1 MKNLIKIIVL
11 SNFLI
16 SMAHANSNVN
26 GIYFGIGGAL
36 STLTEDVVINEEK
49 YTVTYKENSYKAL
62 VGKRLNDK
70 VVAEL
75 QIVSFAKGDNNK
87 RYISSVTCLRVI
99 LVPFY

>member
-11 SNFLI
+11 PDFLV
-16 SMAHANSNVN
+16 SMAYVNSSIN

-36 STLTEDVVINEEK
+36 SALTKDIVVSRTEYPI
-49 YTVTYKENSYKAL
+49 THKENSCKAL

-70 VVAEL
+70 VAAES